1 VNNTNNNKMTEQVP
15 DFKTL
20 NNSRLYTKIN
30 NPAEFIKELH
40 VGDEIIFCAP
50 IMNNNKCLYT
60 YGVLILEINGI
71 HVKYTNSKQFKQ
83 HPVCSGHF
91 KTSTRIESLFT
102 NTTYAGNISYLH
114 MFKERG
120 PTEED
125 IQNKKDNICEVN
137 DFILEA
143 RLRPV
148 SLDEVGISFVGEDYR
163 EGRTAFYKN
172 TF

>member
-1 VNNTNNNKMTEQVP
+1 MTEQVP

-20 NNSRLYTKIN
+20 NNTRLYTKIN

-83 HPVCSGHF
+83 HPFCSGHF
-91 KTSTRIESLFT
+91 KTSTRIEYLFT

>member
-1 VNNTNNNKMTEQVP
+1 MTEQVP

-20 NNSRLYTKIN
+20 NNSRLYTKIT

-50 IMNNNKCLYT
+50 IMNNTKCLYN
-60 YGVLILEINGI
+60 YGVLILEINDI
-71 HVKYTNSKQFKQ
+71 RVKYTNSKQFKQ
-83 HPVCSGHF
+83 HQSCSGHF
-91 KTSTRIESLFT
+91 KTSVRIESLFT
-102 NTTYAGNISYLH
+102 NITYAGHISYLH
-114 MFKERG
+114 MFKEMG

-163 EGRTAFYKN
+163 EGKTAYYYQN
-172 TF
+172 INE

>member
-1 VNNTNNNKMTEQVP
+1 MTEQVP

-40 VGDEIIFCAP
+40 VGDEIVFCAP

-83 HPVCSGHF
+83 HPFCSGHF
-91 KTSTRIESLFT
+91 KTSTRIEYLFT

>member
-1 VNNTNNNKMTEQVP
+1 MTEQVP

-20 NNSRLYTKIN
+20 NNSMLYTKIN

-83 HPVCSGHF
+83 HPFCSGHF
-91 KTSTRIESLFT
+91 KTSTRIEYLFT

>member
-1 VNNTNNNKMTEQVP
+1 MTEQVP

-83 HPVCSGHF
+83 HPFCSGHF
-91 KTSTRIESLFT
+91 KTSTRIEYLFT

>member
-1 VNNTNNNKMTEQVP
+1 MTEQVP

-20 NNSRLYTKIN
+20 NNSRLYTKIT

-50 IMNNNKCLYT
+50 IMNNTKCLYN
-60 YGVLILEINGI
+60 YGVLILEINDI
-71 HVKYTNSKQFKQ
+71 RVKYTNSKQFKQ
-83 HPVCSGHF
+83 HQSCSGYF
-91 KTSTRIESLFT
+91 KTSVRIESLFT
-102 NTTYAGNISYLH
+102 NITYAGHISYLH

-125 IQNKKDNICEVN
+125 IQKRHDNIN
-137 DFILEA
+137 QLIDFILEE

-148 SLDEVGISFVGEDYR
+148 NLDEVGISFVGEDYR
-163 EGRTAFYKN
+163 EGKTAYYYQN
-172 TF
+172 INA